1 MSNLK
6 RDELRV
12 IVCFAGIA
20 GLFIQL
26 LAQTFMNAT
35 VGQGLTGSFVTL
47 VALSIGDAAWE
58 RYASKRGPSDP
69 PQSDELPPG
78 IPTRPPS
85 DRSRDQSD
93 ISSLTVAA

>member
-26 LAQTFMNAT
+26 LAQTFLGAT
-35 VGQGLTGSFVTL
+35 VGAGLTGSFVTL
-47 VALSIGDAAWE
+47 VSLAIGDAAWE

-69 PQSDELPPG
+69 LPPDESPPG

-93 ISSLTVAA
+93 ISSPAVAA